1 MLDIQKKLHV
11 EHVVKKSKY
20 VEEPFHSEYRL
31 GLWHAWDKQTPQE
44 QWNSLICSQKGYI
57 LMANI
62 KRAPMSSFVVQL
74 RHALDLSQA
83 DLARILCTSAPAVH
97 VMEQYEST
105 RAILADGLDRY
116 GMFIAFKCMLQH
128 ACADR
133 SGKELCELKAYLHG
147 AKTGILESIPRQS
160 GLFDDDILT
169 CLRFGTLTSI
179 FMARECDAVLRANNK
194 HTICEIIAM
203 VMNIGV
209 CPLTRLTLTTP
220 ISDEYIL
227 AALRSRNTT
236 HPTKE
241 D

>member
-1 MLDIQKKLHV
+1 
-11 EHVVKKSKY
+11 VVKKSKY

-62 KRAPMSSFVVQL
+62 KR
-74 RHALDLSQA
+74 
-83 DLARILCTSAPAVH
+83 
-97 VMEQYEST
+97 
-105 RAILADGLDRY
+105 
-116 GMFIAFKCMLQH
+116 
-128 ACADR
+128 
-133 SGKELCELKAYLHG
+133 
-147 AKTGILESIPRQS
+147 
-160 GLFDDDILT
+160 
-169 CLRFGTLTSI
+169 
-179 FMARECDAVLRANNK
+179 ARECDAVLRANNK

>member
-1 MLDIQKKLHV
+1 MV
-11 EHVVKKSKY
+11 S
-20 VEEPFHSEYRL
+20 
-31 GLWHAWDKQTPQE
+31 
-44 QWNSLICSQKGYI
+44 
-57 LMANI
+57 
-62 KRAPMSSFVVQL
+62 
-74 RHALDLSQA
+74 
-83 DLARILCTSAPAVH
+83 
-97 VMEQYEST
+97 
-105 RAILADGLDRY
+105 LDRY

-160 GLFDDDILT
+160 GLF
-169 CLRFGTLTSI
+169 FGTLTSI